1 MNLEF
6 QSTSSGPTTYGLH
19 SVATS
24 VSNRKCEQKG
34 SYEKSTSFKDQLN
47 QSKSNIT
54 QSTIK
59 DRSSQKKESLKESEP
74 TENADPS
81 TEAALA
87 GTEND
92 VRNAPVAENPA
103 DDKKQVTNDES
114 VIGNDLLNL
123 VQSFQN
129 GLATAKINVDSENTG
144 IQIGTANNTGQVESL
159 NQSATS
165 AATSQLGNILGQ
177 SSIQS
182 LETQGIQSNS
192 TPLVSLKEAVG
203 QNQEILTAGTAENAQ
218 SVQPAGS
225 TVATQGVQQAGL
237 TAATQSVQQAGL
249 TAQTQ
254 GVQQA
259 GLTAQTQGVQQAGLT
274 AKTQGGQEAG
284 LTAQTQNAQQ
294 VGLNGQEQKIPT
306 ASAETTT
313 SNSSDN
319 AKESPG
325 SPKKA
330 TPESGLGTLKE
341 LAAQQNVAKDEK
353 DVNSSENNVQVG
365 TLGGI
370 TVSKEPQ
377 VQPSAHVEVSQQIE
391 QKVLQNY
398 EVNKPVTFTMTLS
411 PKNLGDIDVQMKYDQ
426 GKLVINIMAAST
438 ETQKLLGKEVNQ
450 LVRSLALQNVQV
462 DTVHVVN
469 QTAQSS
475 SQNSASLMN
484 MGTNLSQEQNQAQLK
499 ESLIRNNSSS
509 LKNLQP
515 ESEEDTVVSINQQF
529 QNYGSN
535 RINYLI

>member
-6 QSTSSGPTTYGLH
+6 QSTNSGSTTYGLH

-47 QSKSNIT
+47 QSRSNIT

-81 TEAALA
+81 TKAALS

-92 VRNAPVAENPA
+92 VKNAPVAENPA
-103 DDKKQVTNDES
+103 DDKKQATSDES

-129 GLATAKINVDSENTG
+129 GLATAKINVDTENTG

-165 AATSQLGNILGQ
+165 TATSQLGNVLGPA
-177 SSIQS
+177 SIQS
-182 LETQGIQSNS
+182 LEAQGLQGNG
-192 TPLVSLKEAVG
+192 TPLVSLKEAAG
-203 QNQEILTAGTAENAQ
+203 QNQGILTAGTAENAQ

-225 TVATQGVQQAGL
+225 TVATQG
-237 TAATQSVQQAGL
+237 VQQAGL

-274 AKTQGGQEAG
+274 AKTQSGQEVG
-284 LTAQTQNAQQ
+284 LTAQTQSGQQ

-306 ASAETTT
+306 ASVETTT

-325 SPKKA
+325 LQEKA
-330 TPESGLGTLKE
+330 TPESGLGTQKE

>member
-81 TEAALA
+81 IEAALA

-92 VRNAPVAENPA
+92 VKNAPVAENPA
-103 DDKKQVTNDES
+103 DDKKQVTSDQS

-129 GLATAKINVDSENTG
+129 GLATAKINVDSANA
-144 IQIGTANNTGQVESL
+144 GTQSGTPNNTGQVESL
-159 NQSATS
+159 SQSATS
-165 AATSQLGNILGQ
+165 PATSQLGNILGQ
-177 SSIQS
+177 GSIQS
-182 LETQGIQSNS
+182 LEAQGLQGNNG
-192 TPLVSLKEAVG
+192 TPLVSLKEAMG

-225 TVATQGVQQAGL
+225 TVATQG
-237 TAATQSVQQAGL
+237 VQQAGL

-462 DTVHVVN
+462 DTVNVVN